1 MGKLIKFL
9 APAIGAIIATT
20 IGKKIFPKKKKV
32 SIAVRGGDNN
42 EITEVISKT
51 VLDRLSLL
59 MEDGPLKM
67 GIAVAFGIFMVQN
80 FNEEIVLLLSS
91 KVLKRVAKKQ
101 NTGTLKIVCD
111 IIQEYDLDLHS
122 EEINELL
129 INKYLTYSDKTNLL
143 KIKLDYIINGQCY
156 GKKRFIIQTLIAV
169 LLGLVMTGM
178 GPVSIS
184 LFLNALLMLFREG
197 KISRALYLQLMKAI
211 LAGKIPVP
219 LDELEQFVE

>member
-1 MGKLIKFL
+1 MKLKLYLF
-9 APAIGAIIATT
+9 
-20 IGKKIFPKKKKV
+20 V
-32 SIAVRGGDNN
+32 S
-42 EITEVISKT
+42 
-51 VLDRLSLL
+51 
-59 MEDGPLKM
+59 
-67 GIAVAFGIFMVQN
+67 
-80 FNEEIVLLLSS
+80 LLLSLTLATYAQDK
-91 KVLKRVAKKQ
+91 KVILPQ
-101 NTGTLKIVCD
+101 NW
-111 IIQEYDLDLHS
+111 YNLDLTADGYFGIS
-122 EEINELL
+122 TEKAYNELL